1 MSSPRRG
8 TGRGFPSP
16 PDDRRHRRAVRSA
29 IFLPLF
35 GELAEPS
42 IAVELAVAAEAHGWD
57 AVFVWDHVMYI
68 EPVTDLADCWV
79 VMAAMAQATE
89 RVLLGPMVTPVA
101 RRRPQVVARQ
111 CASLDRLSNGRLVFG
126 AGLGGD
132 RGGELSAFGEEM
144 DPKARATLLDDGL
157 RLLDT
162 WWRGDEALGVR
173 LLPRPKQQPRIP
185 IWLASR
191 YPYKQPVR
199 RAAQWDGWFP
209 IALERPHQL
218 AELLVVAKEAGAPVG
233 AGFDV
238 AVQGL
243 PGDDPAPWVD
253 AGATWWLV
261 RFEPWAPSRAE
272 VMDAIVAGPPRA

>member
-1 MSSPRRG
+1 M
-8 TGRGFPSP
+8 
-16 PDDRRHRRAVRSA
+16 RSA
-29 IFLPLF
+29 LFLPLF

-42 IAVELAVAAEAHGWD
+42 VAVELAVAAEAHGWD
-57 AVFVWDHVMYI
+57 GVFVWDHVTYI
-68 EPVTDLADCWV
+68 APVTDVADCWI

-89 RVLLGPMVTPVA
+89 RVVLGPMVTPVA
-101 RRRPQVVARQ
+101 RRRPQILAREG
-111 CASLDRLSNGRLVFG
+111 ASLDRLSGGRLVFG

-144 DPKARATLLDDGL
+144 DPKARAALLDERL
-157 RLLDT
+157 ELLDA

-173 LLPRPKQQPRIP
+173 LLPTPLQRPRIP

-209 IALERPHQL
+209 IGLEAPHQL
-218 AELLVVAKEAGAPVG
+218 VALLVVAKEAGAAVG

-261 RFEPWAPSRAE
+261 RFEPWGPTRAE
-272 VMDAIVAGPPRA
+272 VMDVIAGGPPGA

>member
-1 MSSPRRG
+1 
-8 TGRGFPSP
+8 
-16 PDDRRHRRAVRSA
+16 VRSA
-29 IFLPLF
+29 IFVPLF

-42 IAVELAVAAEAHGWD
+42 FAVELAVAAEAHGWD

-144 DPKARATLLDDGL
+144 DPKARAVLLDERL
-157 RLLDT
+157 ALLDT

-173 LLPRPKQQPRIP
+173 LLPTPVQQPRIP
-185 IWLASR
+185 VWLASR
-191 YPYKQPVR
+191 YPYKHPVR

-209 IALERPHQL
+209 IALEQPHQL
-218 AELLVVAKEAGAPVG
+218 VELLVVAADAGAAVG
-233 AGFDV
+233 NGFDV

-243 PGDDPAPWVD
+243 PGADPGPWAD

-261 RFEPWAPSRAE
+261 RFEPWAPTRAE
-272 VMDAIVAGPPRA
+272 VMDVIVAGPPPA